1 MFDRITNAG
10 QKQLYSNNMR
20 TRLFTLLFFAVI
32 TGFLSC
38 KDKDLPLPVGATTRL
53 NVTNASADTLKF
65 FINGTRQN
73 QASAIFA
80 GGSTGYL
87 TVLSGTQNYRF
98 SKSNEGFPT
107 LFTTTYSLNTS
118 TFYSIFVG
126 GETADETFL
135 TVDPIVAADTLLATD
150 TTFTT
155 SVIRFVNA
163 SSDAGPLEVRV
174 GGGDTVHITNAAFKY
189 VGNYTL
195 FTAGKKEI
203 KVYQTGSS
211 TPKIDTTITFSTGN
225 IYTLFTKGQLNGK
238 GNAIFSI
245 GLTN

>member
-1 MFDRITNAG
+1 MLGKNSYIAIN
-10 QKQLYSNNMR
+10 YMR

-38 KDKDLPLPVGATTRL
+38 KNKDLPLPVGTTTRL
-53 NVTNASADTLKF
+53 NVTNAGADTLKF

-73 QASAIFA
+73 QLSAIFA

-107 LFTTTYSLNTS
+107 LFTTTFTLNTS
-118 TFYSIFVG
+118 TYYSIFVG
-126 GETADETFL
+126 GETLDKTFL

-150 TTFTT
+150 TTLTT

-163 SSDAGPLEVRV
+163 SPDAGPLDVRV
-174 GGGDTVHITNAAFKY
+174 GGGDTVHITNASFKY

-195 FTAGKKEI
+195 FKAGLKEV
-203 KVYQTGSS
+203 KVYQTGSD
-211 TPKIDTTITFSTGN
+211 TAKIDTMITFNTGN
-225 IYTLFTKGQLNGK
+225 IYTLFTKGLLNGK
-238 GNAIFSI
+238 GNAVFSV

>member
-1 MFDRITNAG
+1 M
-10 QKQLYSNNMR
+10 K

-32 TGFLSC
+32 TGFMSC
-38 KDKDLPLPVGATTRL
+38 KNKDLPPPVSATTKL
-53 NVTNASADTLKF
+53 NVTNAYADTLKF

-87 TVLSGTQNYRF
+87 KVLSGTQNYRF
-98 SKSNEGFPT
+98 GKSNEGFPT
-107 LFTTTYSLNTS
+107 LFTTTFTLDTA

-126 GETADETFL
+126 GETVDQTFL

-174 GGGDTVHITNAAFKY
+174 GGGDTVHVTNAAFKY
-189 VGNYTL
+189 VGNYKL
-195 FTAGKKEI
+195 FKAGLKKV
-203 KVYQTGSS
+203 KVYLAGSD
-211 TPKIDTTITFSTGN
+211 TAKIDTTIAFSTGN
-225 IYTLFTKGQLNGK
+225 IYTLFTKGHLNGK
-238 GNAIFSI
+238 GNAKFSI